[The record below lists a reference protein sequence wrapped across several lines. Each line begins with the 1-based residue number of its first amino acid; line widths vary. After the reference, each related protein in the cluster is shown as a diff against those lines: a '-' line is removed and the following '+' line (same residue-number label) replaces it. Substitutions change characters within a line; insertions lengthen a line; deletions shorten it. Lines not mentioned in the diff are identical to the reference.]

1 MPASLCEWL
10 PARDQR
16 FIESNGLEVEC
27 VEQANQ
33 KALIIRNFEMPAGKF
48 KIDRSDILILLP
60 PAYPDVPPDMFY
72 ADPWIRLLTPDRC
85 PNEADQPHQFGDRN
99 WQRWSRHSS
108 EWRPGT
114 DGLRSHVRRIRTA
127 LETAK

>member
-1 MPASLCEWL
+1 MPASLCDWL
-10 PARDQR
+10 PARDRR
-16 FIESNGLEVEC
+16 FIESNGLDVEC
-27 VEQANQ
+27 VEHANQ
-33 KALIIRNFEMPAGKF
+33 KAVIIRNFEMPEGKF

-72 ADPWIRLLTPDRC
+72 AEPWLHLKNSERYPNQADHFHSFADRS
-85 PNEADQPHQFGDRN
+85 
-99 WQRWSRHSS
+99 WQRWSRHST